1 MVKLK
6 TGELKMKSEIFS
18 TAISNRNQ
26 IRFLYGLSEVVIDP
40 YYITKEKS
48 GKKVLYGRVLR
59 SSEIKKFDFDRIV
72 NIKIMDEVKFTPLIP
87 IITSV
92 N

>member
-6 TGELKMKSEIFS
+6 PGEIKMKSEIFS
-18 TAISNRNQ
+18 TAITNRYQ

-72 NIKIMDEVKFTPLIP
+72 NIKVIDRVKFTPLIP
-87 IITSV
+87 IITLV

>member
-6 TGELKMKSEIFS
+6 TGEIKMKSEIFS
-18 TAISNRNQ
+18 TAITNRNQ
-26 IRFLYGLSEVVIDP
+26 IRFLYGLNEVVVDP

-59 SSEIKKFDFDRIV
+59 SSEIKKFDYDRIV
-72 NIKIMDEVKFTPLIP
+72 NIKVMNKVKFTPLIP
-87 IITSV
+87 IITLV